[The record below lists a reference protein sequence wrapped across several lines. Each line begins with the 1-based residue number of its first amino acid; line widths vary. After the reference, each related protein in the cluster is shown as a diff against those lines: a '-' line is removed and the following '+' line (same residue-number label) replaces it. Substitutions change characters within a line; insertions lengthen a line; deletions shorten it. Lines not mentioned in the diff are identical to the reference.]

1 MCRTGGSSSIRRRPL
16 ACAVVRDR
24 MMLQIVFSLHFTEV
38 TAPGPHVSTSI
49 SQRAFSSWT
58 EEENPTSY
66 GFSPEV
72 VCSRGFPGGSVKNPP
87 AMQEILGSIPG
98 SGRSPREGNGNP
110 LQYSCLQNSHG
121 QRSLAC
127 CTPWF
132 CKELDM
138 TEAT

>member
-110 LQYSCLQNSHG
+110 LQFSCLETSMDKG
-121 QRSLAC
+121 TWL
-127 CTPWF
+127 TVIPGVTKIW
-132 CKELDM
+132 M
-138 TEAT
+138 

>member
-1 MCRTGGSSSIRRRPL
+1 MCRTGGSSSIRCRPL

-24 MMLQIVFSLHFTEV
+24 LILQTVFSLHFTEV

-58 EEENPTSY
+58 EGENPTSY
-66 GFSPEV
+66 GFSPKV

-98 SGRSPREGNGNP
+98 SGRSPRQGNGNP
-110 LQYSCLQNSHG
+110 LQCSRLENSMDRG
-121 QRSLAC
+121 AWQYTYC
-127 CTPWF
+127 
-132 CKELDM
+132 
-138 TEAT
+138 